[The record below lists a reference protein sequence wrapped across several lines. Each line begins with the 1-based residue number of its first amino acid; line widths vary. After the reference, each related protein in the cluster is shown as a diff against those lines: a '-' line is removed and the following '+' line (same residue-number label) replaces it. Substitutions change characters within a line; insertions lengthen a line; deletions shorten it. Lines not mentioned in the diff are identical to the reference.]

1 MNPDRLP
8 QGPLY
13 IYTWTIEPTL
23 LSGWNITTN
32 PIPAQALSTPEV
44 VEDLSDMS
52 DAIAVINYI
61 KGL

>member
-1 MNPDRLP
+1 MNPDQLP

-44 VEDLSDMS
+44 VEDLGDF
-52 DAIAVINYI
+52 AEARAVIDYI
-61 KGL
+61 KSL

>member
-13 IYTWTIEPTL
+13 IYTWSIKPTQ

-44 VEDLSDMS
+44 VEYLGDF
-52 DAIAVINYI
+52 AEARAVIDYI
-61 KGL
+61 KSL